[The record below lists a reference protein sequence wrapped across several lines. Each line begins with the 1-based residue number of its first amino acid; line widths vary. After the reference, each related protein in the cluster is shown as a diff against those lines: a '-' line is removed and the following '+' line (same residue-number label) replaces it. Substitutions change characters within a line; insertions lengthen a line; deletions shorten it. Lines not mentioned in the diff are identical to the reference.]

1 MKLLYSPVLAYIML
15 GVMIFAEL
23 TPLRRSALAFAC
35 LKRGSSFVMVYW
47 CIICS
52 VFALYASW
60 KSESDMW
67 CENAPV
73 SKRARSQLYGEDLT
87 SLCSSWLFLACLM
100 ERSSATCVNLML
112 SAFWRYLVCEKTG
125 KQACLIQRKVHSIN
139 WNVCAQAQ
147 HRTDITEQL
156 SSFLGLG
163 NVHTPFSLPADSF
176 HPVQVWT
183 ILVLRI
189 KNQVIFLCRHL
200 STKRLGLIPSSR
212 LSHLTLQ
219 GISLFGLLDLDV
231 IRHDGVVVQLCAIFQ
246 VTCQGLSL
254 FGMAQVDHVVRKAV
268 LGLALLGALL
278 VFNLKW
284 WR

>member
-1 MKLLYSPVLAYIML
+1 MKLLYSPVLTYIML

-73 SKRARSQLYGEDLT
+73 SKRARSQLYCEDLT

-139 WNVCAQAQ
+139 WNVCAQTQ

-183 ILVLRI
+183 ILVLWI

-200 STKRLGLIPSSR
+200 STKRLGLIPSS
-212 LSHLTLQ
+212 
-219 GISLFGLLDLDV
+219 
-231 IRHDGVVVQLCAIFQ
+231 
-246 VTCQGLSL
+246 GLSPH
-254 FGMAQVDHVVRKAV
+254 FAGNKPFWPAGPWCHQAWRCSRA
-268 LGLALLGALL
+268 ALCDIPGHLPGPEP
-278 VFNLKW
+278 FW
-284 WR
+284 HGTGWSCREEGCTWPGSPWSPSCIQS